1 MQNIVII
8 GATSAIAHAAARLWA
23 SQGATLF
30 LVARNESA
38 LALNADDLRVRG
50 AHTVHR
56 FGMDVTD
63 YTVHEKLI
71 DTIHATLT
79 RIDVVLIAHGTL
91 PDQRACETDIDQL
104 RREIDTNGVSVC
116 ALAQRFANQMLPQ
129 GKGTIAIISSVAG
142 DRGRQSNYVYGAAKG
157 LVSRFAEGL
166 RNRLGKTGLHVLTI
180 KPGFVD
186 TPMTAGFER
195 KGLLWAQPETIAA
208 SILNAIERRRDVAY
222 LPWFWRPIMLIIR
235 HIPESIFKRLSL

>member
-50 AHTVHR
+50 AHTVHT
-56 FGMDVTD
+56 FGMDATD
-63 YTVHEKLI
+63 YAAHDKLI

-116 ALAQRFANQMLPQ
+116 VLAQRFANQMLPQ
-129 GKGTIAIISSVAG
+129 GKGTIAIIGSVAG
-142 DRGRQSNYVYGAAKG
+142 DRGRQSNYVYGAAKS
-157 LVSRFAEGL
+157 LVARFAEGL

-195 KGLLWAQPETIAA
+195 KGLLWAQPDAIAA

-235 HIPESIFKRLSL
+235 HVPESIFKRLSL